1 MQPRRLHLVQARLG
15 QKVQGYRQMA
25 TDAQW
30 LRPEIL
36 RPRSHRLSVSG
47 NDRKKTSNVAPE
59 QCAAPAIRTCD
70 KAAPHARKPGSPTEN
85 APGFHARRG
94 SHANWSRLVRWPRP
108 TPAAPVPAP
117 VEGEAPAPA
126 AKEPAAPIAP
136 PAPTTF
142 TIGVTDLCFN
152 ATNAIFGRQLKTT
165 DGHIVSLA
173 YWQEKESV
181 SNDEL
186 PYFDNK

>member
-1 MQPRRLHLVQARLG
+1 MAINKNHEFEDLGTSKCAIVEKNASAERVQFL
-15 QKVQGYRQMA
+15 
-25 TDAQW
+25 
-30 LRPEIL
+30 
-36 RPRSHRLSVSG
+36 
-47 NDRKKTSNVAPE
+47 KTLLEFNKYEVVVVDSPAP
-59 QCAAPAIRTCD
+59 
-70 KAAPHARKPGSPTEN
+70 KAA
-85 APGFHARRG
+85 
-94 SHANWSRLVRWPRP
+94 
-108 TPAAPVPAP
+108 PAAPVAAP

-126 AKEPAAPIAP
+126 PATAAPMEP

-152 ATNAIFGRQLKTT
+152 ATNAIFGRQLKTA

>member
-1 MQPRRLHLVQARLG
+1 MAINKNHEFEDLGTSKCAIVEKNASAERVQFL
-15 QKVQGYRQMA
+15 
-25 TDAQW
+25 
-30 LRPEIL
+30 
-36 RPRSHRLSVSG
+36 
-47 NDRKKTSNVAPE
+47 KTLLEFNKYEVVVVDSPAP
-59 QCAAPAIRTCD
+59 
-70 KAAPHARKPGSPTEN
+70 KAA
-85 APGFHARRG
+85 
-94 SHANWSRLVRWPRP
+94 
-108 TPAAPVPAP
+108 PAAPVAAP

-126 AKEPAAPIAP
+126 PVVAAAPIAP

-181 SNDEL
+181 SNDEM

>member
-1 MQPRRLHLVQARLG
+1 MAINKNHEFEDLGTSKCAIVEKNASPERVQFL
-15 QKVQGYRQMA
+15 
-25 TDAQW
+25 
-30 LRPEIL
+30 
-36 RPRSHRLSVSG
+36 
-47 NDRKKTSNVAPE
+47 KTLLEFNKYEVVVVDSPAP
-59 QCAAPAIRTCD
+59 
-70 KAAPHARKPGSPTEN
+70 KAA
-85 APGFHARRG
+85 
-94 SHANWSRLVRWPRP
+94 
-108 TPAAPVPAP
+108 PAAPVAAP

-126 AKEPAAPIAP
+126 PATAAPMEP

-165 DGHIVSLA
+165 GGHIVSLA

>member
-1 MQPRRLHLVQARLG
+1 MAINKNHEFEDLGTSKCAIVEKNASAERVQFL
-15 QKVQGYRQMA
+15 
-25 TDAQW
+25 
-30 LRPEIL
+30 
-36 RPRSHRLSVSG
+36 
-47 NDRKKTSNVAPE
+47 KTLLEFNKYEVVVVDSPAP
-59 QCAAPAIRTCD
+59 
-70 KAAPHARKPGSPTEN
+70 KAA
-85 APGFHARRG
+85 
-94 SHANWSRLVRWPRP
+94 
-108 TPAAPVPAP
+108 PAAPVAAP
-117 VEGEAPAPA
+117 IEGEAPAPA
-126 AKEPAAPIAP
+126 PATAAPMEP

-165 DGHIVSLA
+165 DGRIVSLA

>member
-1 MQPRRLHLVQARLG
+1 MAINKNHEFEDLGTSKCAIVEKNASAERVQFL
-15 QKVQGYRQMA
+15 
-25 TDAQW
+25 
-30 LRPEIL
+30 
-36 RPRSHRLSVSG
+36 
-47 NDRKKTSNVAPE
+47 KTLLEFNKYEVVVIDSPAP
-59 QCAAPAIRTCD
+59 
-70 KAAPHARKPGSPTEN
+70 KAA
-85 APGFHARRG
+85 
-94 SHANWSRLVRWPRP
+94 
-108 TPAAPVPAP
+108 PAAPVAAA
-117 VEGEAPAPA
+117 VEGEAPAPVPA
-126 AKEPAAPIAP
+126 EPAAPIAP

-173 YWQEKESV
+173 YWQEKEFV

>member
-1 MQPRRLHLVQARLG
+1 MAINKNHEFEDLG
-15 QKVQGYRQMA
+15 TSKCAIVEKNA
-25 TDAQW
+25 S
-30 LRPEIL
+30 PERVEFL
-36 RPRSHRLSVSG
+36 
-47 NDRKKTSNVAPE
+47 KTLLEFNKYEVVVVDSPAP
-59 QCAAPAIRTCD
+59 
-70 KAAPHARKPGSPTEN
+70 KAA
-85 APGFHARRG
+85 
-94 SHANWSRLVRWPRP
+94 
-108 TPAAPVPAP
+108 PAAPVAAP

-126 AKEPAAPIAP
+126 PAEPVAPIVP

-152 ATNAIFGRQLKTT
+152 ATNAIFGRQLKTA

>member
-1 MQPRRLHLVQARLG
+1 MAINKNHEFEDLGTSKCAIVEKNASPERVQFL
-15 QKVQGYRQMA
+15 
-25 TDAQW
+25 
-30 LRPEIL
+30 
-36 RPRSHRLSVSG
+36 
-47 NDRKKTSNVAPE
+47 KTLLEFNKYEVVVVDSPAP
-59 QCAAPAIRTCD
+59 
-70 KAAPHARKPGSPTEN
+70 KAA
-85 APGFHARRG
+85 
-94 SHANWSRLVRWPRP
+94 
-108 TPAAPVPAP
+108 PAAPVAAP

-126 AKEPAAPIAP
+126 PAAPIEP

-152 ATNAIFGRQLKTT
+152 ATNAIFGRQLKTA

-186 PYFDNK
+186 PYFENK

>member
-1 MQPRRLHLVQARLG
+1 MAINKNHEFEDLGTSKCAIVEKNASAERVQFL
-15 QKVQGYRQMA
+15 
-25 TDAQW
+25 
-30 LRPEIL
+30 
-36 RPRSHRLSVSG
+36 
-47 NDRKKTSNVAPE
+47 KTLLEFNKYEVVVVDSPAP
-59 QCAAPAIRTCD
+59 
-70 KAAPHARKPGSPTEN
+70 KAA
-85 APGFHARRG
+85 
-94 SHANWSRLVRWPRP
+94 
-108 TPAAPVPAP
+108 PAAPVAP
-117 VEGEAPAPA
+117 VAAQVEGEAPAPA
-126 AKEPAAPIAP
+126 PPAVPDAPIAP

-152 ATNAIFGRQLKTT
+152 ATNAIFGRQLKTA

>member
-1 MQPRRLHLVQARLG
+1 MAINKNHEFEDLGTSKCAIVEKNASAERVQFL
-15 QKVQGYRQMA
+15 
-25 TDAQW
+25 
-30 LRPEIL
+30 
-36 RPRSHRLSVSG
+36 
-47 NDRKKTSNVAPE
+47 KTLLEFNKYEVVVVDSPAP
-59 QCAAPAIRTCD
+59 
-70 KAAPHARKPGSPTEN
+70 KAA
-85 APGFHARRG
+85 
-94 SHANWSRLVRWPRP
+94 
-108 TPAAPVPAP
+108 PAAPVAVP
-117 VEGEAPAPA
+117 VEGEAPAPPA
-126 AKEPAAPIAP
+126 PPAPAAPAPP

-181 SNDEL
+181 SNDEI

>member
-1 MQPRRLHLVQARLG
+1 MAINKNHEFEDLGTSKCAIVEKNASPERVQFL
-15 QKVQGYRQMA
+15 
-25 TDAQW
+25 
-30 LRPEIL
+30 
-36 RPRSHRLSVSG
+36 
-47 NDRKKTSNVAPE
+47 KTLLEFNKYEVVVVDSPAP
-59 QCAAPAIRTCD
+59 
-70 KAAPHARKPGSPTEN
+70 KAA
-85 APGFHARRG
+85 
-94 SHANWSRLVRWPRP
+94 
-108 TPAAPVPAP
+108 PAAPVAAA
-117 VEGEAPAPA
+117 VEGEAPAPVPA
-126 AKEPAAPIAP
+126 EPAAPIAP

>member
-1 MQPRRLHLVQARLG
+1 VVVDSP
-15 QKVQGYRQMA
+15 
-25 TDAQW
+25 
-30 LRPEIL
+30 
-36 RPRSHRLSVSG
+36 
-47 NDRKKTSNVAPE
+47 APK
-59 QCAAPAIRTCD
+59 AAPA
-70 KAAPHARKPGSPTEN
+70 AAVA
-85 APGFHARRG
+85 
-94 SHANWSRLVRWPRP
+94 
-108 TPAAPVPAP
+108 AP

-126 AKEPAAPIAP
+126 PAEPAAPIAP

>member
-1 MQPRRLHLVQARLG
+1 MAINKNHEFEDLGTSKCAIVEKNASAERVQFL
-15 QKVQGYRQMA
+15 
-25 TDAQW
+25 
-30 LRPEIL
+30 
-36 RPRSHRLSVSG
+36 
-47 NDRKKTSNVAPE
+47 KTLLEFNKYEVVVVDSPAPK
-59 QCAAPAIRTCD
+59 AAPA
-70 KAAPHARKPGSPTEN
+70 A
-85 APGFHARRG
+85 
-94 SHANWSRLVRWPRP
+94 
-108 TPAAPVPAP
+108 PAAAP

-126 AKEPAAPIAP
+126 PVVAAAPIVP

-181 SNDEL
+181 SNDEI

>member
-1 MQPRRLHLVQARLG
+1 MAINKNHEFEDLGTSKCAIVEKNASPERVQFL
-15 QKVQGYRQMA
+15 KNLLEFNKYEVVVV
-25 TDAQW
+25 DS
-30 LRPEIL
+30 P
-36 RPRSHRLSVSG
+36 
-47 NDRKKTSNVAPE
+47 APK
-59 QCAAPAIRTCD
+59 AAPA
-70 KAAPHARKPGSPTEN
+70 A
-85 APGFHARRG
+85 
-94 SHANWSRLVRWPRP
+94 
-108 TPAAPVPAP
+108 PAAPVAAP

-126 AKEPAAPIAP
+126 PAEPAAPIAP

-152 ATNAIFGRQLKTT
+152 ATNAIFGRQLKTA

>member
-1 MQPRRLHLVQARLG
+1 MAINKNHEFEDLG
-15 QKVQGYRQMA
+15 TSKCAIVEKNASAERVA
-25 TDAQW
+25 F
-30 LRPEIL
+30 LKKIL
-36 RPRSHRLSVSG
+36 EFNKYQVVVVDSP
-47 NDRKKTSNVAPE
+47 AP
-59 QCAAPAIRTCD
+59 
-70 KAAPHARKPGSPTEN
+70 KAA
-85 APGFHARRG
+85 
-94 SHANWSRLVRWPRP
+94 
-108 TPAAPVPAP
+108 PAAPVAAAP
-117 VEGEAPAPA
+117 VTEGEATAPTPAV
-126 AKEPAAPIAP
+126 PAAPIAP

-152 ATNAIFGRQLKTT
+152 ATNAIFGRQLKTA

>member
-1 MQPRRLHLVQARLG
+1 MAINKNHEFEDLGTSKCAIVEKNASPERVQFL
-15 QKVQGYRQMA
+15 
-25 TDAQW
+25 
-30 LRPEIL
+30 
-36 RPRSHRLSVSG
+36 
-47 NDRKKTSNVAPE
+47 KTLLEFNKYEVVVVDSPAP
-59 QCAAPAIRTCD
+59 
-70 KAAPHARKPGSPTEN
+70 KAA
-85 APGFHARRG
+85 
-94 SHANWSRLVRWPRP
+94 
-108 TPAAPVPAP
+108 PAAPVAAS

-126 AKEPAAPIAP
+126 PAPAAPMEP

-186 PYFDNK
+186 PYFENK

>member
-1 MQPRRLHLVQARLG
+1 MAINKNHEFEDLG
-15 QKVQGYRQMA
+15 TSKCAIVEKNA
-25 TDAQW
+25 S
-30 LRPEIL
+30 PERVHFL
-36 RPRSHRLSVSG
+36 
-47 NDRKKTSNVAPE
+47 KTLLEFNKYEVVVVDSPAP
-59 QCAAPAIRTCD
+59 
-70 KAAPHARKPGSPTEN
+70 KAA
-85 APGFHARRG
+85 
-94 SHANWSRLVRWPRP
+94 
-108 TPAAPVPAP
+108 PAAPVAAP
-117 VEGEAPAPA
+117 VEGEAPAAPA
-126 AKEPAAPIAP
+126 PEVPAAPIAP

-165 DGHIVSLA
+165 GGRIVSLA